1 MEQSKREK
9 NFEFIENITFLI
21 LRVILFACL
30 LIYVFAN
37 ADKWWELGLTLGVLA
52 VVVMFRR
59 LDFLEIVNIVKAG
72 TKYYFQNEASTAYS
86 HTPDETSKQL
96 KKETKERTL
105 QSDYPKEEAL
115 PENIPNQNNL

>member
-30 LIYVFAN
+30 LIYVFTN

-52 VVVMFRR
+52 VVAEFFSEF
-59 LDFLEIVNIVKAG
+59 D
-72 TKYYFQNEASTAYS
+72 
-86 HTPDETSKQL
+86 L
-96 KKETKERTL
+96 K
-105 QSDYPKEEAL
+105 PVA
-115 PENIPNQNNL
+115 